1 MEQGEILLLVVS
13 RGKLTAEPPSHIVC
27 SDPAAHGDVN
37 AAVVETATEAFREGV
52 LKPALLA
59 AGGGAL
65 SAVAQ
70 NAEAL
75 SSLCVRVVG
84 NCTVGA
90 AMDVLMGH
98 DCVPQLFQNKYV
110 VLVSGGE
117 V

>member
-1 MEQGEILLLVVS
+1 MVS
-13 RGKLTAEPPSHIVC
+13 RGNLTAEPPSHIIC
-27 SDPAAHGDVN
+27 SAPAAHGDVS
-37 AAVVETATEAFREGV
+37 ATVVETATEAFREEV

-65 SAVAQ
+65 SAVAE
-70 NAEAL
+70 NADAL
-75 SSLCVRVVG
+75 LSLCVRVIG
-84 NCTVGA
+84 SCTVGA

-117 V
+117 VWNLSLSRAL